1 MSKSYYIFASLKS
14 KNPLPVKI
22 AIFCSGSG
30 SNAQKIIE
38 YFQEHKSAEVVL
50 LLSNNKNAYAL
61 ERAKSLGVP
70 TRLFDKAQFSQSQ
83 IIVNELK
90 ELGVNWIILA
100 GFLWLVPENLIEAY
114 PNSIVNIHP
123 ALLPSYGGKGMYGM
137 YVHEAVVKAKEK
149 ESGISIH
156 MVNKEYD
163 KGTIVFQAKCF
174 LTDEDTAET
183 LAKKIQALE
192 HEHFP
197 KVIDALICSKTYN
210 PIS

>member
-1 MSKSYYIFASLKS
+1 M
-14 KNPLPVKI
+14 PVKI

-70 TRLFDKAQFSQSQ
+70 TRVFNKAEFSQSSV
-83 IIVNELK
+83 IVNELK

-100 GFLWLVPENLIEAY
+100 GFLWLVPENLIEAF

-174 LTDEDTAET
+174 LTDDDTAES

>member
-1 MSKSYYIFASLKS
+1 M
-14 KNPLPVKI
+14 PVKI

-61 ERAKSLGVP
+61 ERAKALGVA
-70 TRLFDKAQFSQSQ
+70 TRVFDKAQFSQSS

-100 GFLWLVPENLIEAY
+100 GFLWLVPENLIEAF

-163 KGTIVFQAKCF
+163 KGKIVFQAKCF

>member
-1 MSKSYYIFASLKS
+1 M
-14 KNPLPVKI
+14 PVKI

-70 TRLFDKAQFSQSQ
+70 TRVFDKAQFSQSP

-100 GFLWLVPENLIEAY
+100 GFLWLIPENLIEAF

-163 KGTIVFQAKCF
+163 KGRIVFQAKCF
-174 LTDEDTAET
+174 LTDDDTAET
-183 LAKKIQALE
+183 LAKKIQTLE

>member
-1 MSKSYYIFASLKS
+1 M
-14 KNPLPVKI
+14 PVKI

-70 TRLFDKAQFSQSQ
+70 TRVFNKAEFSQSSV
-83 IIVNELK
+83 IVNELK

-100 GFLWLVPENLIEAY
+100 GFLWLIPENLIEAF

-174 LTDEDTAET
+174 LTDDDTAES

>member
-1 MSKSYYIFASLKS
+1 
-14 KNPLPVKI
+14 LPVKI

>member
-1 MSKSYYIFASLKS
+1 M
-14 KNPLPVKI
+14 PVKI

-50 LLSNNKNAYAL
+50 LLSNKKDAYAL
-61 ERAKSLGVP
+61 ERAKMLGVP
-70 TRLFDKAQFSQSQ
+70 TRVFNRAEFTQSSV
-83 IIVNELK
+83 IVDELK
-90 ELGVNWIILA
+90 ALGVSWIILA

-114 PNSIVNIHP
+114 PDSIVNIHP

-137 YVHEAVVKAKEK
+137 NVHEAVVRAKEK

-163 KGTIVFQAKCF
+163 KGTIVFQARC
-174 LTDEDTAET
+174 LVTDDDTPET
-183 LAKKIQALE
+183 LAKKVQALE

>member
-1 MSKSYYIFASLKS
+1 
-14 KNPLPVKI
+14 LPVKI

-61 ERAKSLGVP
+61 ERAKALGIA
-70 TRLFDKAQFSQSQ
+70 TRVFDKAQFSQSS

-100 GFLWLVPENLIEAY
+100 GFLWLVPENLIEAF

-163 KGTIVFQAKCF
+163 KGKIVFQAKCF
-174 LTDEDTAET
+174 LTDDDTAET
-183 LAKKIQALE
+183 LSKKIQALE

>member
-1 MSKSYYIFASLKS
+1 M
-14 KNPLPVKI
+14 PVKI

-61 ERAKSLGVP
+61 ERAKSLGVS
-70 TRLFDKAQFSQSQ
+70 TRVFDKAQFSQSQ

>member
-1 MSKSYYIFASLKS
+1 M
-14 KNPLPVKI
+14 PVKI

-70 TRLFDKAQFSQSQ
+70 TRVFDKAQFSQSQ
-83 IIVNELK
+83 TIVNELK

>member
-1 MSKSYYIFASLKS
+1 M
-14 KNPLPVKI
+14 PVKI

-70 TRLFDKAQFSQSQ
+70 TRVFDKAQFSQSQ

>member
-1 MSKSYYIFASLKS
+1 
-14 KNPLPVKI
+14 LPVKI

-50 LLSNNKNAYAL
+50 LLSNKKDAYAL
-61 ERAKSLGVP
+61 ERAKMLGVP
-70 TRLFDKAQFSQSQ
+70 TRVFNRAEFTQSSV
-83 IIVNELK
+83 IVDELK
-90 ELGVNWIILA
+90 ALGVSWIILA

-114 PNSIVNIHP
+114 PDSIVNIHP

-137 YVHEAVVKAKEK
+137 NVHEAVVRAKEK

-163 KGTIVFQAKCF
+163 KGTIVFQARC
-174 LTDEDTAET
+174 LVTDDDTPET
-183 LAKKIQALE
+183 LAKKVQALE

>member
-1 MSKSYYIFASLKS
+1 M
-14 KNPLPVKI
+14 PVKI

-61 ERAKSLGVP
+61 ERAKLLGVP
-70 TRLFDKAQFSQSQ
+70 TRVFDKAQFSQSP

-100 GFLWLVPENLIEAY
+100 GFLWLVPENLIEAF